1 MSTLPS
7 PGTNKF
13 PDDSIEKQVYKV
25 IEDLS
30 DYLPIINDRNRLGY
44 SLFKYVKGE
53 GDIPLITIKNAKVKI
68 EGISLEEL
76 SKKISVELEKI
87 PKGK

>member
-30 DYLPIINDRNRLGY
+30 DYLPIMNDRNRLGY

-53 GDIPLITIKNAKVKI
+53 GDIPLITLKNAKVKI